1 MLSLL
6 MQLLTLCRIVFT
18 QKKIRNFGILLCQE
32 KIPVY
37 GTRQTMF
44 WRIIQMDGSLI
55 YAVLMQRH
63 IGTWF
68 RQADNIEFVII

>member
-1 MLSLL
+1 
-6 MQLLTLCRIVFT
+6 
-18 QKKIRNFGILLCQE
+18 
-32 KIPVY
+32 
-37 GTRQTMF
+37 
-44 WRIIQMDGSLI
+44 MDGSLI